1 MKSSHLASI
10 TRSTLIACTL
20 MIGTLAATHSA
31 SAQSPEALATV
42 NIPFTFHM
50 GDQTMPAG
58 MYRIDLVSNHVVKL
72 QGPDHAVGSAAMHS
86 ATKLDASDHG
96 IIVFDPYGE
105 NYFLRQIWTAG
116 NKDGLEA
123 GQTRVEKNTLQAN
136 DRKTQSSTQL
146 AFNPTPR
153 Q

>member
-1 MKSSHLASI
+1 MKNSHLASI

-20 MIGTLAATHSA
+20 MIGTLASTHSA

-72 QGPDHAVGSAAMHS
+72 QGPDHAVGSVAMHS
-86 ATKLDASDHG
+86 ATKLLASDTG
-96 IIVFDPYGE
+96 IIVFDRYGE

-116 NKDGLEA
+116 NKDGLESW
-123 GQTRVEKNTLQAN
+123 TRVEKNTLQAN
-136 DRKTQSSTQL
+136 DRKSRSSIQL
-146 AFNPTPR
+146 AFNSTPR